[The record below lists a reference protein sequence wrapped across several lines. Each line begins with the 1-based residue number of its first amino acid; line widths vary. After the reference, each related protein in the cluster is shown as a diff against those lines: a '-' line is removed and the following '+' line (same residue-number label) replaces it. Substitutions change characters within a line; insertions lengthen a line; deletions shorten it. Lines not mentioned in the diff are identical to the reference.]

1 MESGSLLLPALF
13 SFFDFALAIRGL
25 LYLYMNFTNFCTSFV
40 KNAIGSL
47 TGVALSMYM
56 SLNSVVILTVL
67 ILPVQEHG
75 IYFPL
80 FVSSLIS
87 FISVLQFS
95 QCRSFA
101 SLGRFIPRCFYFF
114 FFLMWCNWDCFLN
127 FSFWAFIVN
136 V

>member
-47 TGVALSMYM
+47 TGVALNMYIT
-56 SLNSVVILTVL
+56 LNSIVILTVL

-75 IYFPL
+75 IFL
-80 FVSSLIS
+80 HMFVSSLVS
-87 FISVLQFS
+87 FINIL
-95 QCRSFA
+95 
-101 SLGRFIPRCFYFF
+101 
-114 FFLMWCNWDCFLN
+114 
-127 FSFWAFIVN
+127 
-136 V
+136 

>member
-1 MESGSLLLPALF
+1 METHTHTHTKNPNSQRNPRADLLQNGLVGSPC
-13 SFFDFALAIRGL
+13 SQTEII
-25 LYLYMNFTNFCTSFV
+25 CPSSV
-40 KNAIGSL
+40 KNTIGSL
-47 TGVALSMYM
+47 ISIALNMYIT
-56 SLNSVVILTVL
+56 LNSIVILTVL

-101 SLGRFIPRCFYFF
+101 SLGRFIPRCFVF
-114 FFLMWCNWDCFLN
+114 FFLF
-127 FSFWAFIVN
+127 N
-136 V
+136 VM